1 MSIEKSVG
9 ALVICCLTTGCV
21 SLPEQFQ
28 SEPNSKTSKT
38 LMSWSAPS
46 KDDSGEKEETKEDGK
61 QDNKTTERSKEAK
74 ESASKEEPNEIAAD
88 RPDFTESS
96 TTVGKGKIQL
106 ESGYTLSRNRD
117 TGERNGHSYP
127 EALLR
132 IGLFADWFELRI
144 GQNYSSTN
152 LTATST
158 DGLEDLYLGVKL
170 ALTEQKKFFPE
181 TAFVIQ
187 ATVPTGPDNITAGK
201 TLPGVNFLFGWDV
214 IPDQLTMAGSV
225 QGNAAVTD
233 AGNSYLELAQSFTMG
248 YSMTRKL
255 GCYLEVFGK
264 EPFSAN
270 VPDIGP
276 EYYLDG
282 GFTYKFTPNFQ
293 YDVRAG
299 VGLNR
304 YSDDY
309 FIGTGFAV
317 RY

>member
-1 MSIEKSVG
+1 MSIEKSAG

-21 SLPEQFQ
+21 SLPMEQVRT
-28 SEPNSKTSKT
+28 ETNSKTSKT
-38 LMSWSAPS
+38 LMSWNAPS
-46 KDDSGEKEETKEDGK
+46 KDDSGEKEDGK
-61 QDNKTTERSKEAK
+61 KDNKTAEANNEAK
-74 ESASKEEPNEIAAD
+74 EAASKEEPSEIAAD

-96 TTVGKGKIQL
+96 TTVGKGRIQL

-117 TGERNGHSYP
+117 TGERNGHSFP

-152 LTATST
+152 LTVTST

-170 ALTEQKKFFPE
+170 ALTEQKKLFPE
-181 TAFVIQ
+181 TALVIQ

-233 AGNSYLELAQSFTMG
+233 DGSSYLELAQSFTMG
-248 YSMTRKL
+248 YSMTTKL

-270 VPDIGP
+270 VPDVGP

-304 YSDDY
+304 HSDDY